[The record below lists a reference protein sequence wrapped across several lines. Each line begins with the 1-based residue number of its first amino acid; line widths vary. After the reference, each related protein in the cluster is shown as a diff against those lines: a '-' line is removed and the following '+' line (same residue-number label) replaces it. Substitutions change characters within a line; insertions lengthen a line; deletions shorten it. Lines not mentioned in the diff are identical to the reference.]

1 MKGERKKVG
10 KQMEIYTQTYDSPIG
25 EIYLTSD
32 GQSLTGVYYS
42 RREFEKKN
50 SLLCQKKV
58 DSPLFLALKRWLDA
72 YFRGEQPE
80 IDFALAPHGT
90 HFQEKVWE
98 EIRRI
103 PYGQTVTYGE
113 IAQKIAKEMG
123 RPTMSAQAVGRAV
136 GSNPISIII
145 PCHRVIGKSG
155 SVTGYGGG
163 IDRKLALFALEKVQA
178 SSYFVPKNIKEARS
192 FVNYE

>member
-58 DSPLFLALKRWLDA
+58 DSPLFLAVKRWLDA
-72 YFRGEQPE
+72 YFKGEQPE